1 MTAILSSRM
10 VGIGSL
16 MLRSGGSTIQRPL
29 RRRFPEYPELWSM
42 VDEHHSVHYSRGRDR
57 RRAGRVRSG
66 CAKPAAIRLR
76 DGNREGIGCDHRHH
90 VAVQSADC
98 RRRRAGEDSLP
109 PANPALA
116 KDLNEIADKMREDLK
131 PRFSELTDDVAKEYA
146 TNFTEPELKAILVFY
161 QSPAGKKLL
170 DRQPKIVDA
179 SMSFAQDW
187 ANKLSYE
194 VVPKMREELKKRGY
208 NP

>member
-1 MTAILSSRM
+1 MMSI
-10 VGIGSL
+10 
-16 MLRSGGSTIQRPL
+16 IQ
-29 RRRFPEYPELWSM
+29 FA
-42 VDEHHSVHYSRGRDR
+42 
-57 RRAGRVRSG
+57 RRAAAIAVALVAFG
-66 CAKPAAIRLR
+66 PAAHSQQPSAAAMATAKEL
-76 DGNREGIGCDHRHH
+76 
-90 VAVQSADC
+90 VAITGTTSLFNPLI
-98 RRRRAGEDSLP
+98 AGVVEQAKLLYLQQ
-109 PANPALA
+109 NPALA

-187 ANKLSYE
+187 ANKLSDE